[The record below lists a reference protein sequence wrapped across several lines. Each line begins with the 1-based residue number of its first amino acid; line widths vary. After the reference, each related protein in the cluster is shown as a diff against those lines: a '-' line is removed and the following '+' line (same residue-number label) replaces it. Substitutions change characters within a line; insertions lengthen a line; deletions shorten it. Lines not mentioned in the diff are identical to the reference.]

1 MQKYAESK
9 FYKWGLMSYADIE
22 DIQNILDIAKH
33 WAYIKHDKDISS
45 NLDESGKQKLVE
57 PHYHIVLILNSQMT
71 LSAIRK
77 RIGSDENTLGQ
88 ELKFP
93 KNLYDYLL
101 HDEYTDKIRYSEKE
115 RYCDNINYW
124 ENLKKNERTTKKNDA
139 EELID
144 DILKGLSFREMA
156 RKYGRDYMRNYFDYT
171 NYAKL
176 VKEEDKLIE
185 QKKEYEKITT
195 DKGIQIISMFDEDEE
210 PF

>member
-1 MQKYAESK
+1 MQKYTENK

-22 DIQNILDIAKH
+22 DIQNIIDIAKH

-45 NLDESGKQKLVE
+45 NLDENGNQKLVE

-115 RYCDNINYW
+115 RFCDDINYW

-185 QKKEYEKITT
+185 QKKEYEKIAT
-195 DKGIQIISMFDEDEE
+195 DKGIQIISIFDENEE